1 MTQQPNLETNKAV
14 VLAFWKA
21 FSESRFADALGLLA
35 DNATWRVMGTTSIS
49 KTYTKAQFSELVY
62 GIADSTEKGIQVTGT
77 LLTAEGD
84 RVTMEADSYGPM
96 KSGKVYHNQ
105 YHFLHILRNGKIE
118 TVREY
123 LDTEHVTEIFG

>member
-1 MTQQPNLETNKAV
+1 MDKQTDLEANKAI

-21 FSESRFADALGLLA
+21 FSESRFADALGLLT
-35 DNATWRVMGTTSIS
+35 DNATWRVMGRTNIS
-49 KTYTKAQFSELVY
+49 KTYDKAEFSRLVY
-62 GIADSTEKGIQVTGT
+62 GIADSTVQGIQVTGT

-84 RVTMEADSYGPM
+84 RVAMEADSFGPM
-96 KSGKVYHNQ
+96 KSGKVYQNQ